1 MKKKYDVDKYNKYS
15 IIQVA
20 SELGIIVRKNKCRC
34 FLHHEKTPSLSFDL
48 RRNIWKCFG
57 CNEGGNVIKLV
68 EKKLNCTFVE
78 ACEWLE
84 NKTFTEVKKEDIKFD
99 SLLNKKI
106 YSYILSDCGNLQI
119 PFDYLVKMRKIEKNV
134 VSNMNIRGINNIDE
148 FYNKLFSKFMIGE
161 IEQSGL
167 ITFDLFESNKTFKD
181 QGIIIPF
188 YNYSGELQTIQYRYI
203 NQINKDYRY
212 VFPKNAKLC
221 MFNEKILKQQI
232 SEVWLCEG
240 AIDAMS
246 LMTYGLNSVA
256 LPGVN
261 NFNDEWLDY
270 FVGKK
275 VYIIFD
281 NDDAGIKQSS
291 ILYEKFK
298 NKNIWVE
305 VRNLEKEYN
314 DINEKL
320 MTERSGRNGSKNKF

>member
-20 SELGIIVRKNKCRC
+20 SELGIIVRKNKCIC
-34 FLHHEKTPSLSFDL
+34 FLHHEKTPSLSFDP

-84 NKTFTEVKKEDIKFD
+84 NKTFNEVKKEEIKFD
-99 SLLNKKI
+99 SLLNNKI

-119 PFDYLVKMRKIEKNV
+119 PIDYLVKIRKIDKNI
-134 VSNMNIRGINNIDE
+134 VSKMNIIGIDSIDE
-148 FYNKLFSKFMIGE
+148 FYKKLFSKFMIGE
-161 IEQSGL
+161 IEQAGL
-167 ITFDLFESNKTFKD
+167 ITYDLFELNKIFKEE
-181 QGIIIPF
+181 GIIIPF
-188 YNYSGELQTIQYRYI
+188 YNYNGELQTIQYRYT
-203 NQINKDYRY
+203 NQVSKDYRY
-212 VFPKNAKLC
+212 IFPKNAKLC
-221 MFNEKILKQQI
+221 MFNEIILKQQI
-232 SEVWLCEG
+232 REVWLCEG

-246 LMTYGLNSVA
+246 LMTYGLNAVA

-270 FVGKK
+270 FKGKK
-275 VYIIFD
+275 VYIVFD
-281 NDDAGIKQSS
+281 NDDAGIKQSK

-298 NKNIWVE
+298 CRNIWVE
-305 VRNLEKEYN
+305 VRRLEKKYN
-314 DINEKL
+314 DVNEKL
-320 MTERSGRNGSKNKF
+320 VEERSKNHGTNN